1 MQYTTHRRVPE
12 VNVMMKTSFLPRPA
26 RVIKPSPTHPDYQDP
41 KEPVT
46 RTQNQS
52 RVESNVGV
60 DWAIDTGPVE
70 DFIPQYKPFP
80 QAQDPRVSKR
90 TK

>member
-1 MQYTTHRRVPE
+1 
-12 VNVMMKTSFLPRPA
+12 MKTSFLPRPSKLIRPA
-26 RVIKPSPTHPDYQDP
+26 PETDSNNRVKS
-41 KEPVT
+41 E
-46 RTQNQS
+46 
-52 RVESNVGV
+52 VESSVGV

-80 QAQDPRVSKR
+80 QAQDPMSQKR

>member
-1 MQYTTHRRVPE
+1 
-12 VNVMMKTSFLPRPA
+12 MKTSFLPRPSKLIRPA
-26 RVIKPSPTHPDYQDP
+26 PETDSNNRVKSEV
-41 KEPVT
+41 K
-46 RTQNQS
+46 S
-52 RVESNVGV
+52 SVGV

-80 QAQDPRVSKR
+80 QAQDPMSQKR